1 MSKDGVMRLN
11 NDTYEYIKREVIDLF
26 VRYDVQSVPIC
37 GFELATQ
44 MGIHVVPYSAL
55 SKKKRQAAMTISSDG
70 FYCEPGDGQEYIYY
84 NDVCI
89 SYERINMTI
98 LHEVGHCALGHDG
111 NTDPDIAEA
120 EAGFFAKYAIA
131 PPPLVHKIRPTCAA
145 DISRIFLI
153 SSEAASNAYAYYRK
167 WLLCGPDDY
176 TSYELV
182 LLGQFEAAG

>member
-1 MSKDGVMRLN
+1 MIRDGEMRLN
-11 NDTYEYIKREVIDLF
+11 NDIYEYIKQEVIDLF
-26 VRYDVQSVPIC
+26 VRYDVQCVPIS
-37 GFELATQ
+37 GFELATK
-44 MGIHVVPYSAL
+44 MGIRLIPYSAL
-55 SKKKRQAAMTISSDG
+55 NERQLQAAELISMDG

-84 NDVCI
+84 KDMGI
-89 SYERINMTI
+89 SYERVNMTI
-98 LHEVGHCALGHDG
+98 LHEIGHSALGHDS

-145 DISRIFLI
+145 DISRVFVI

-176 TSYELV
+176 TSYELI
-182 LLGQFEAAG
+182 LLDQFKNAG